1 MTDSEAT
8 QELNDEIAKGDI
20 VEHKKT
26 GQTWKV
32 LSIASGKLRV
42 KGNGQ
47 SLTLLLNEVKK
58 APARPDRVESQ
69 IAKR

>member
-1 MTDSEAT
+1 MTVSE
-8 QELNDEIAKGDI
+8 NKDEGNEGIAKGDI

-32 LSIASGKLRV
+32 LSIAAGKLRV

-47 SLTLLLNEVKK
+47 SMTLLLNEVKK
-58 APARPDRVESQ
+58 APDRPERAESE